1 MIAGSIEELDE
12 NAQFVRIK
20 NSFPKHDVYVKL
32 EGLNT
37 AGSVKLKTAIALVDS
52 LEELHGLQ
60 PGGWVIESSSGSLG
74 IALSAVCARR
84 GYKLTIVTDLN
95 ANARSIAHMRALGAE
110 VEIVQSLD
118 TAGGFL
124 GTRLAR
130 VRELVEMPGGPLWT
144 NQYENVANPEVH
156 SKKTYRAIV
165 EELGD
170 PDYLFVGAGTTGTLM
185 GVSRAVMKRGSC
197 TKVCAIDSTGS
208 VTFGGAPS
216 RRYIPGLGA
225 SVKPPIFD
233 EKFPLKRYYIDEI
246 DTVRQCRRI
255 AQVEGFLPGG
265 STGTVLAAFDAL
277 RDKIPE
283 GSRVVIIA
291 PDLGERY
298 LDGVYNDDWV
308 MENFGESAFNYA
320 IRPVAHEVKE
330 TEGI

>member
-144 NQYENVANPEVH
+144 NQYENPANPEVH
-156 SKKTYRAIV
+156 SRKTYKAIV

-185 GVSRAVMKRGSC
+185 GVYRAVMKRGSC

-208 VTFGGAPS
+208 VTFGG
-216 RRYIPGLGA
+216 
-225 SVKPPIFD
+225 
-233 EKFPLKRYYIDEI
+233 FPLSLIHI
-246 DTVRQCRRI
+246 
-255 AQVEGFLPGG
+255 
-265 STGTVLAAFDAL
+265 
-277 RDKIPE
+277 
-283 GSRVVIIA
+283 
-291 PDLGERY
+291 
-298 LDGVYNDDWV
+298 
-308 MENFGESAFNYA
+308 
-320 IRPVAHEVKE
+320 
-330 TEGI
+330 

>member
-60 PGGWVIESSSGSLG
+60 PGGWVTESSSGSLG

-144 NQYENVANPEVH
+144 CLLYT
-156 SKKTYRAIV
+156 S
-165 EELGD
+165 
-170 PDYLFVGAGTTGTLM
+170 
-185 GVSRAVMKRGSC
+185 
-197 TKVCAIDSTGS
+197 
-208 VTFGGAPS
+208 PS
-216 RRYIPGLGA
+216 P
-225 SVKPPIFD
+225 
-233 EKFPLKRYYIDEI
+233 
-246 DTVRQCRRI
+246 
-255 AQVEGFLPGG
+255 
-265 STGTVLAAFDAL
+265 
-277 RDKIPE
+277 RD
-283 GSRVVIIA
+283 
-291 PDLGERY
+291 
-298 LDGVYNDDWV
+298 
-308 MENFGESAFNYA
+308 
-320 IRPVAHEVKE
+320 
-330 TEGI
+330 